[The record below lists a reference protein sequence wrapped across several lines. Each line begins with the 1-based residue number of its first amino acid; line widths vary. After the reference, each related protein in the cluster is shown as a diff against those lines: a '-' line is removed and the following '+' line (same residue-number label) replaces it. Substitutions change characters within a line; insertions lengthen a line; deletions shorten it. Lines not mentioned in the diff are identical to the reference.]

1 MVLSQINEL
10 EHQIK
15 NLDKGKELLL
25 AYKNLM
31 ILYNNFEPEKT
42 LEISE
47 DAISIAEELQE
58 KDLLY
63 GIKGNVAIANI
74 YLENYYEAFNIL
86 ISCKHYY
93 QQTKNEHLERTV
105 LTNIANIYYYVNDI
119 QTALYI
125 WKDLIVKFKEN
136 KELEAYH
143 ILMVNIL
150 LYYISHYKSIEGI
163 SEDMILD
170 SMTYYESKGEK
181 KSFNYVYLLYGYTKY
196 LGYENTQIEKY
207 ENNLFLAL
215 KYAEESEYHRILPGI
230 YFDYAI
236 LLKKK
241 NKEDLYHE
249 YLLKALDIAESF
261 NNLYSIDILYN
272 ELYQYY
278 TNQKKY
284 KQALEFHQK
293 IYKFDLEKIEKEKN
307 HLAFFE
313 KNNFNIT
320 KQVREKIAEPIIN
333 KVLFNNERFIIEED
347 NQGRFIKINIDH
359 IVSVK
364 SKNNLA
370 LITLVGN
377 KTIYTKKNFK
387 QLYSHIISLFLDQ
400 HLFFL
405 NNVRNEFI
413 NLYWISK
420 YVPSSKK
427 VFLFAIDKEYE
438 YDVTLR
444 QVPILKSLL
453 ASQ

>member
-10 EHQIK
+10 EHKVK

-31 ILYNNFEPEKT
+31 VLYNNYEPEKT

-47 DAISIAEELQE
+47 DAIAIAEELQE
-58 KDLLY
+58 KDILN
-63 GIKGNVAIANI
+63 GIKGNVAIAHI
-74 YLENYYEAFNIL
+74 YLEKYYEAFNLL
-86 ISCKHYY
+86 IECKQYY
-93 QQTKNEHLERTV
+93 QLTNNEIFERTV
-105 LTNIANIYYYVNDI
+105 LLNIANIYYYVNDI

-136 KELEAYH
+136 NEQESYH
-143 ILMVNIL
+143 VLMINLL
-150 LYYISHYKSIEGI
+150 LYYISHYKTIEGI
-163 SEDMILD
+163 SENMILD
-170 SMTYYESKGEK
+170 SIKYYESKGDRS
-181 KSFNYVYLLYGYTKY
+181 SFNYVFLLYGYTKY
-196 LGYENTQIEKY
+196 LGYENTQPEKY
-207 ENNLFLAL
+207 ENNLYLSL

-241 NKEDLYHE
+241 NKEELYHE
-249 YLLKALDIAESF
+249 YLLKAVDKAETF

-284 KQALEFHQK
+284 KQALDFHQK

-313 KNNFNIT
+313 KNNYNIT
-320 KQVREKIAEPIIN
+320 KQVREKIAEPIV
-333 KVLFNNERFIIEED
+333 KRVLFNDERYIIEED
-347 NQGRFIKINIDH
+347 NLGRFIKINIDH

-387 QLYSHIISLFLDQ
+387 QLYSHITSLFLDQ

-420 YVPSSKK
+420 YIPSSKK
-427 VFLFAIDKEYE
+427 VFLFAVDKEYE
-438 YDVTLR
+438 FDVTLR